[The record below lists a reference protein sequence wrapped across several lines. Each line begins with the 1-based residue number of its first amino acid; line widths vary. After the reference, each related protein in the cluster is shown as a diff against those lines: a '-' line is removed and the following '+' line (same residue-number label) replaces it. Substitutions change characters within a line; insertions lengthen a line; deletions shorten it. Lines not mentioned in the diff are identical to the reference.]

1 MIITIKFSGRF
12 FFYFSISGLGVH
24 NCVSTFPYLI
34 KGKEDKIVTSLIYCL
49 LFSYI
54 LGIIKVLSEFLFS
67 LWLDFIQLIKIVLKS
82 VSSNCLIFIIHWT
95 TEDEVLKAFE
105 HLKSCE

>member
-1 MIITIKFSGRF
+1 MS
-12 FFYFSISGLGVH
+12 
-24 NCVSTFPYLI
+24 YLI
-34 KGKEDKIVTSLIYCL
+34 LKQVENTGEFVSSLEKVTVPKCVWLF

-95 TEDEVLKAFE
+95 TKDEVLKAFE